1 MEVTP
6 VRTMGLL
13 ILSLHVAVMV
23 PAGRPAAAQQS
34 RDLASA
40 YLTDRLGFSA
50 AEVAAVDTGRAIA
63 RATDGRSAEDIGI
76 VGAVRIQ
83 APPATFL
90 AKLKDIATFE
100 KSASVL
106 QIGTFSRPPAVR
118 NLAGLTL
125 EPVDLSEL
133 PSCAPANCD
142 LQLSKT
148 AMDKFKTGVDW
159 RSSGSAA
166 AANALM
172 RQVLVDLV
180 VSYQM
185 AGNDGLG
192 QYDDRQPPVRVA
204 EEFRL
209 LGAVRDMPVPLPA
222 LSTYLTDYPRASL
235 RGAEEF
241 FYWSKVE
248 FGLKRTIRINHVT
261 IYPVPERRDGLR
273 YVVATK
279 QLYASHY
286 FSTALELRFLV
297 EDPARPG
304 SGFVLLLVTKSRVPG
319 LSSALGTVIRR
330 VVKGRAAT
338 SMEKHLQHVKKL
350 VEGK

>member
-1 MEVTP
+1 MS
-6 VRTMGLL
+6 LL
-13 ILSLHVAVMV
+13 ILSLHVAAIE
-23 PAGRPAAAQQS
+23 PAGRPTAAAQS
-34 RDLASA
+34 RDLAAA
-40 YLTDRLGFSA
+40 YLMDRVGFAATD
-50 AEVAAVDTGRAIA
+50 VAAIDSGRAIA
-63 RATDGRSAEDIGI
+63 RAVDGRSSEDIGI

-83 APPATFL
+83 AAPAVLL
-90 AKLKDIATFE
+90 AKLKDVATFE

-106 QIGTFSRPPAVR
+106 QVGTFSTPPSTKD
-118 NLAGLTL
+118 LAGLTL

-133 PSCAPANCD
+133 PSCAPADCD
-142 LQLSKT
+142 LQLSK
-148 AMDKFKTGVDW
+148 AVMNKFRTGVDW
-159 RSSGSAA
+159 RSSASAA

-172 RQVLVDLV
+172 RQVLVDLL

-185 AGNDGLG
+185 AGNEGLG
-192 QYDDRQPPVRVA
+192 EYDDSQPPVRVA

-209 LGAVRDMPVPLPA
+209 LGAARDMPVPLPA
-222 LSTYLTDYPRASL
+222 LATYLTDYPRASL

-248 FGLKRTIRINHVT
+248 FGLKRTIRLNHVT
-261 IYPVPERRDGLR
+261 IYPLPERRDGLR

-286 FSTALELRFLV
+286 FSTALELRFLID
-297 EDPARPG
+297 DPARPAN
-304 SGFVLLLVTKSRVPG
+304 GFVLLLVTKSRVPG
-319 LSSALGTVIRR
+319 LSSTLGTMIRR

-338 SMEKHLQHVKKL
+338 SMEKHLQHVKRI